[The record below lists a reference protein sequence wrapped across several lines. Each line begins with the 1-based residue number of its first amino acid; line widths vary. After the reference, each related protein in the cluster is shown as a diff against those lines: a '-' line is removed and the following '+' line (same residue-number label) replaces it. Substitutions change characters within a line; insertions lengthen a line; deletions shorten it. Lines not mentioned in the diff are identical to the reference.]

1 MGRSTFTRI
10 RWRILAFMF
19 GFAFLSYLQRSSLS
33 VAAGHIMPDLHL
45 SKTQIGMLMWAFT
58 VVYTFAQ
65 LPGGIIGQRFGARRI
80 YFVVGLVGCAASI
93 ATPLAPMVVGGL
105 ALFLVLLAAQ
115 SVLGAS
121 QGPVFPAFSGVVAN
135 WFPERQWSLAQ
146 GLQTAGMNI
155 GAAVAP
161 PLIVALERGFD
172 WQGALVC
179 VGLPGL
185 LLAAAW
191 LWYGRNR
198 PAEHPAVSSEELAE
212 LGETRTLVIQPLT
225 AARLRAVL
233 ADRNVLLL
241 TISYMCMNYL
251 FYLLQN
257 YSFLY
262 LTEERHF
269 AGMQAGWLGML
280 PPVGAGVGSFLGG
293 VLGDRYAQRYGARR
307 GYRIVP
313 LLTLPA
319 AGALLLLANYTTGPY
334 LAVAALTLAYFSV
347 EATEAPYWAATMC
360 VAREESMAAAGV
372 LNTGGNLGGV
382 IGIPIITWFWAAG
395 HWTAAFATG
404 TAFAVVATA
413 AWLLIDPERR
423 IGSVQRTSQEQ

>member
-1 MGRSTFTRI
+1 MMPSTLARI

-45 SKTQIGMLMWAFT
+45 SKGQIGMLMWAFT
-58 VVYTFAQ
+58 VVYTLAQ
-65 LPGGIIGQRFGARRI
+65 LPGGIIGQRYGARRV
-80 YFVVGLVGCAASI
+80 YFVVGLVGSVATV
-93 ATPLAPMVVGGL
+93 ATPIAPMLLGGL
-105 ALFLVLLAAQ
+105 GLFVVLLAAQ
-115 SVLGAS
+115 SALGAS
-121 QGPVFPAFSGVVAN
+121 QGPVFPAFAGVVAN
-135 WFPERQWSLAQ
+135 WFPKHQWSLAQ

-172 WQGALVC
+172 WQGAMIS

-185 LLAAAW
+185 LLAIAW

-198 PAEHPAVSSEELAE
+198 PDQHPAVSAAELAE
-212 LGETRTLVIQPLT
+212 LGESRALHIQPLT
-225 AARLRAVL
+225 VARLKAVL

-241 TISYMCMNYL
+241 TLSYLCMNYL

-280 PPVGAGVGSFLGG
+280 PPVGAGIGSALGG
-293 VLGDRYAQRYGARR
+293 VLGDRFAQRYGFRR

-313 LLTLPA
+313 LVTLPA
-319 AGALLLLANYTTGPY
+319 AGVLLLLANYTAGPY
-334 LAVAALTLAYFSV
+334 TAVAALTLAYFSI

-360 VAREESMAAAGV
+360 VAREDSMAAAGV

-382 IGIPIITWFWAAG
+382 VGIPIITWFWADG
-395 HWTAAFATG
+395 HWTAAFVTG
-404 TAFAVVATA
+404 TAFAVAAAA
-413 AWLLIDPERR
+413 AWLMIDPERR
-423 IGSVQRTSQEQ
+423 IGGARS